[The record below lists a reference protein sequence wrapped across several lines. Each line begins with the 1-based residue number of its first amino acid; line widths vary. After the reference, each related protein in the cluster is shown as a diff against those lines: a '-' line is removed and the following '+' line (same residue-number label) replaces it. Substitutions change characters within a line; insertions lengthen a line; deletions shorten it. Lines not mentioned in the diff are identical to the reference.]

1 MRIFGIFSKNKN
13 DKNSKKELPKE
24 CPSVIS
30 HGGRIARVGDRTAE
44 MTVDTVEQTSA
55 AKSNYPEEM
64 AIEAVDIRTADYK
77 EEKAGR
83 KKTGIHTVSKEKR
96 TPFPVA
102 TIVIFLFCTVLV
114 MTTVVNMVQ
123 IDGYSKEVKKLEKQM
138 KALEETKTEL
148 TAELAEKNDVEILK
162 NYIGELGMVSE
173 AETKGQI
180 TIVPD
185 SNESI
190 TDFETEEESKPV
202 VSVVLSAVMGNLID
216 ALNVFLK

>member
-1 MRIFGIFSKNKN
+1 MRIFGIFSKNIN
-13 DKNSKKELPKE
+13 DKNGKKELPKE

-30 HGGRIARVGDRTAE
+30 RGGRIARVGERTAE
-44 MTVDTVEQTSA
+44 MTGDTMKQIYTE
-55 AKSNYPEEM
+55 KSNYPEDM

-77 EEKAGR
+77 EEKISR
-83 KKTGIHTVSKEKR
+83 KKRSFHTVAKEKR
-96 TPFPVA
+96 TPLPVA
-102 TIVIFLFCTVLV
+102 TIVIFLFCTMLV
-114 MTTVVNMVQ
+114 MTTIVNIIQ
-123 IDGYSKEVKKLEKQM
+123 IDGYSKEVKNLEKQM

-148 TAELAEKNDVEILK
+148 NAELAEKNDMETLK
-162 NYIGELGMVSE
+162 NYIGELGMVPE

-190 TDFETEEESKPV
+190 TDFETDEEKEPV

-216 ALNVFLK
+216 ALSVFLK